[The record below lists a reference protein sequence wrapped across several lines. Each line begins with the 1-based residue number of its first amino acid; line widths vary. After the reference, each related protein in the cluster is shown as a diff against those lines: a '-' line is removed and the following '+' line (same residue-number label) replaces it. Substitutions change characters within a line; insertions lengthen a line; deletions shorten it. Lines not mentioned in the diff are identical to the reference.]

1 MNTQNN
7 PQLSFQKKWANKKQD
22 LQPKSIS
29 ISSQELVDITYPQ
42 LGTTFP
48 LVIRPQFPNLNLQV
62 WAQNNQKLIEK
73 NVLKYGGILFRD
85 FDVNAPSDFEQFV
98 NCICPQLMHYLEGA
112 TPRTKLSDKIYTST
126 EFPQEH
132 SIALHNEL
140 SYVVTWPM
148 KIWFCCIQ
156 PATQQGETPI
166 ADMRKVF
173 QKISPQ
179 IQQHFIEKKWMLVRN
194 FSDEFGLSWQKSFGT
209 NDRASVENYCRQS
222 HIEIEWKDN
231 NSLRTHQIRPA
242 VEKHPITKEMVWFN
256 HIVFWHVS
264 SLESQFRERFLSEFS
279 EADLPYNTY
288 YGDGTPIENSV
299 LAEIRQAYQQETIV
313 FPWQKGDILMLDNML
328 IAHGRNSYSGPR
340 TVLTAMGEP
349 FTRNLDS

>member
-132 SIALHNEL
+132 SIAFLRSYLANENLVLLHPTCY
-140 SYVVTWPM
+140 S
-148 KIWFCCIQ
+148 
-156 PATQQGETPI
+156 A
-166 ADMRKVF
+166 R
-173 QKISPQ
+173 
-179 IQQHFIEKKWMLVRN
+179 RN
-194 FSDEFGLSWQKSFGT
+194 A
-209 NDRASVENYCRQS
+209 NC
-222 HIEIEWKDN
+222 
-231 NSLRTHQIRPA
+231 
-242 VEKHPITKEMVWFN
+242 
-256 HIVFWHVS
+256 
-264 SLESQFRERFLSEFS
+264 
-279 EADLPYNTY
+279 
-288 YGDGTPIENSV
+288 
-299 LAEIRQAYQQETIV
+299 
-313 FPWQKGDILMLDNML
+313 
-328 IAHGRNSYSGPR
+328 
-340 TVLTAMGEP
+340 
-349 FTRNLDS
+349 